1 MTRAGGTQIT
11 LGGELR
17 VRGWWFNNIQGG
29 PFAGSTIS
37 DAMLFGKK
45 GLSEPDEINVT
56 PKKDE
61 SINHETEKKDNK

>member
-1 MTRAGGTQIT
+1 M
-11 LGGELR
+11 
-17 VRGWWFNNIQGG
+17 RGWWFNNIQGG

-37 DAMLFGKK
+37 DATLFGKK